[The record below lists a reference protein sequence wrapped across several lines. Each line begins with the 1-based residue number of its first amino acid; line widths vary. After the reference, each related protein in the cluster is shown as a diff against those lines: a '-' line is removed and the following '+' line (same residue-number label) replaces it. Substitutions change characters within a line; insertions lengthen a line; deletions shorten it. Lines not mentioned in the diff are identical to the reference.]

1 MIFLE
6 INASEPLAGIL
17 ANEPIY
23 YGLLSSAVVY
33 VVVSL
38 MTRPTDPQVMRN
50 WQRRVAGEAV
60 PEEPAERVPAN

>member
-1 MIFLE
+1 
-6 INASEPLAGIL
+6 
-17 ANEPIY
+17 
-23 YGLLSSAVVY
+23 VVY

-50 WQRRVAGEAV
+50 WQRRVAGEAA